1 MNKKEIQEERMKG
14 YFIDAAKKIV
24 REKGVAELTVKKVA
38 ARAGYA
44 PGTLYNYFNDL
55 NELLFFS
62 ILEFFQEC
70 KEYILKE
77 TEGSTDPKEKVIAS
91 ARAYSCY
98 FIENP
103 NVYQLAFLENIKV
116 PRDKFEQDG
125 FVPEI
130 VKISAEFLKKSA
142 EEGFINR
149 KDIEVILGL
158 IANSIH
164 GNLLFYIKRRGV
176 NLSKDEVIEKIMTEV
191 SYVMNK

>member
-1 MNKKEIQEERMKG
+1 MGKKEIQEERMKS

-24 REKGVAELTVKKVA
+24 REKGVGELTVKKVA
-38 ARAGYA
+38 TRAGYA

-55 NELLFFS
+55 NELLFYS

-70 KEYILKE
+70 KEYVLKE
-77 TEGSTDPKEKVIAS
+77 IENSTNPKEKVIGS
-91 ARAYSCY
+91 AKAYSCY

-103 NVYQLAFLENIKV
+103 NIYQLAFLENIKI
-116 PRDKFEQDG
+116 PKEKYNEKG

-130 VKISAEFLKKSA
+130 VKITAEFLKQSA
-142 EEGFINR
+142 EQGFIKVN
-149 KDIEVILGL
+149 DIEIVLGL

-176 NLSKDEVIEKIMTEV
+176 NLSKDEVIEKIMSEV
-191 SYVMNK
+191 KYVINR

>member
-1 MNKKEIQEERMKG
+1 MGKKEIQEERMKS

-24 REKGVAELTVKKVA
+24 REKGVGELTVKKVA
-38 ARAGYA
+38 TRAGYA

-55 NELLFFS
+55 NELLFYS

-70 KEYILKE
+70 KEYVLKE
-77 TEGSTDPKEKVIAS
+77 IENSTNPKEKVIGS
-91 ARAYSCY
+91 AKAYSCY

-103 NVYQLAFLENIKV
+103 NIYQLAFLENVKIPKG
-116 PRDKFEQDG
+116 KYNEKG

-130 VKISAEFLKKSA
+130 VKITAELLKQSAEQ
-142 EEGFINR
+142 GFIKVN
-149 KDIEVILGL
+149 DIEIVLGL

-176 NLSKDEVIEKIMTEV
+176 NLSKDEVIEKIMSEV
-191 SYVMNK
+191 KYVINR